1 MLEKV
6 DSSAAPEAN
15 YGIEEEAERQVE
27 KPAGER
33 GFFSSLALDVTPLR
47 VSRDYRLLF
56 FGQIISAFGSMMSFV
71 AVPVQMYQLT
81 ESSFMVGLLGVAE
94 FVPIV
99 TLAFVGGAL
108 ADSVDKRK
116 MLRLT
121 EIGQTLVTLGL
132 LLNTILPRP
141 QIWLL
146 FVFAAFHAGLSAL
159 QRPSFESLMQKIVRP
174 EMMTSVAVLNSLRW
188 NLSAI
193 IGPALGGLL
202 IGLYGATSTYLIDF
216 FTFAASLTA
225 VWLIRAV
232 PAPEN
237 ADRPSFRSVLDGIR
251 YARSRPEL
259 LGTYLIDI
267 NAMFFGMPMALFPA
281 IATKLGAS
289 ASIGL
294 FYSAV
299 PAGALVISLTSG
311 WTRRVNR
318 HGLMVAI
325 AAALWGVA
333 IVGFG
338 LTDNLWL
345 ALVFLALAGAFDMI
359 SGIFRQTIWNQTIP
373 NHLRGRLAG
382 MEMISYTSGP
392 LLGNA
397 ESGLVA
403 SLFSLQTS
411 VVSGGVLC
419 VLGTVVLSALLPQFL
434 NYDGREGL
442 RRKEEEEANRAAVA
456 NV

>member
-1 MLEKV
+1 MSEKV
-6 DSSAAPEAN
+6 HSSNAPEAN
-15 YGIEEEAERQVE
+15 YGIEEEAERQIE
-27 KPAGER
+27 KPAQKR
-33 GFFSSLALDVTPLR
+33 GFFSLFALDVTPLR

-56 FGQIISAFGSMMSFV
+56 FGQIISAFGSMMSLV

-132 LLNTILPRP
+132 LINTLLPHP

-159 QRPSFESLMQKIVRP
+159 QRPSFESLLQKIVTP
-174 EMMTSVAVLNSLRW
+174 ELFPAVSALNSLRW

-193 IGPALGGLL
+193 VGPALGGFL
-202 IGLYGATSTYLIDF
+202 IGMYGATSTYLIDF

-237 ADRPSFRSVLDGIR
+237 ADRPSLRSVIEGIK

-259 LGTYLIDI
+259 MGTYLIDI
-267 NAMFFGMPMALFPA
+267 NAMFFGMPTALFPA
-281 IATKLGAS
+281 IAAKLGAS
-289 ASIGL
+289 QSIGL

-299 PAGALVISLTSG
+299 PAGALLISLTSG
-311 WTRRVNR
+311 WTRQINR
-318 HGLMVAI
+318 HGIMVAI

-333 IVGFG
+333 IIGFG

-359 SGIFRQTIWNQTIP
+359 SAIFRQTIWNQTIP

-397 ESGLVA
+397 ESGFVA
-403 SLFSLQTS
+403 SLFGLRTS

-434 NYDGREGL
+434 GYDGREGL
-442 RRKEEEEANRAAVA
+442 RRKEEEEAERAAAIV
-456 NV
+456 

>member
-6 DSSAAPEAN
+6 HSSGSPEAN

-27 KPAGER
+27 KPAEKR
-33 GFFSSLALDVTPLR
+33 GFFSSFALDITPLQ

-71 AVPVQMYQLT
+71 AIPVQMYQLT
-81 ESSFMVGLLGVAE
+81 QSSLMVGLLGVAE

-132 LLNTILPRP
+132 LLNTFLPHP

-202 IGLYGATSTYLIDF
+202 IGLYGAASTYLIDLL
-216 FTFAASLTA
+216 TFAASLTA

-237 ADRPSFRSVLDGIR
+237 AVRPSLRSVIEGIK
-251 YARSRPEL
+251 YACSRPEL

-267 NAMFFGMPMALFPA
+267 NAMFFGMPTALFPA
-281 IATKLGAS
+281 IAAKLGAS

-299 PAGALVISLTSG
+299 PAGALLISLTSG
-311 WTRRVNR
+311 WTRQINR

-333 IVGFG
+333 IIGFG

-345 ALVFLALAGAFDMI
+345 ALMFLALAGAFDMI
-359 SGIFRQTIWNQTIP
+359 SAIFRQTIWNQTIP

-403 SLFSLQTS
+403 SLFSLRTS
-411 VVSGGVLC
+411 VVSGGILC

-442 RRKEEEEANRAAVA
+442 RRKEEEEAERAAAMV
-456 NV
+456 

>member
-1 MLEKV
+1 MPEPIH
-6 DSSAAPEAN
+6 SSNAPDEG
-15 YGIEEEAERQVE
+15 YGIEREAERQIK
-27 KPAGER
+27 KPLTR
-33 GFFSSLALDVTPLR
+33 GFFSSLALDVSPLR

-56 FGQIISAFGSMMSFV
+56 FGQIISSFGSMMSFV
-71 AVPVQMYQLT
+71 AIPVQMYQLT
-81 ESSFMVGLLGVAE
+81 NSSLMVGMIGIAE

-108 ADSVDKRK
+108 ADAVDKRK

-132 LLNTILPRP
+132 LLNSILPQP

-146 FVFAAFHAGLSAL
+146 FVFAAFHAGLAAL
-159 QRPSFESLMQKIVRP
+159 QRPSFESLLQKIVAP
-174 EMMTSVAVLNSLRW
+174 EMYTAVAALNSLRW
-188 NLSAI
+188 NLSSI
-193 IGPALGGLL
+193 VGPALGGLL

-216 FTFAASLTA
+216 FTFAASLVA
-225 VWLIRAV
+225 VWLISAV

-237 ADRPSFRSVLDGIR
+237 AERPSLRSVIEGIK

-259 LGTYLIDI
+259 MGTYLIDI
-267 NAMFFGMPMALFPA
+267 NAMFFGMPTALFPA
-281 IATKLGAS
+281 VAEKLGAA

-299 PAGALVISLTSG
+299 PAGALLVSLTSG
-311 WTRRVNR
+311 WTKHVNR

-333 IVGFG
+333 IIGFG

-345 ALVFLALAGAFDMI
+345 ALGFLALAGAFDMI

-373 NHLRGRLAG
+373 NRLRGRLAG

-397 ESGLVA
+397 EAGLAA
-403 SLFSLQTS
+403 SLFGLRASI
-411 VVSGGVLC
+411 VSGGVLC
-419 VLGTVVLSALLPQFL
+419 VLGTIALCAVLPQFL
-434 NYDGREGL
+434 AYDGRAGL
-442 RRKEEEEANRAAVA
+442 RRKEQEEADENTAL
-456 NV
+456 